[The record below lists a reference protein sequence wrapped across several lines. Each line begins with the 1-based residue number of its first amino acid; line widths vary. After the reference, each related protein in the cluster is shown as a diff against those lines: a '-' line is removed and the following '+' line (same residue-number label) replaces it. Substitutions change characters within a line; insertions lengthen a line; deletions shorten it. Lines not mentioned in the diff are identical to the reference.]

1 MDGDQDFEG
10 EDDEDR
16 NLNRK
21 TDNMA
26 DYNKQ
31 REMLQQQ

>member
-1 MDGDQDFEG
+1 MDGDQDFED